1 MLISLKAVDLIA
13 TILKKQEKI
22 IEEYESNCVENGSKR
37 TQTIKRIKLPTY
49 HNIDVATEEWF
60 KQTMAHNNVVIGG
73 PEIKAQALKYNIYLN
88 QPDFQASN
96 GWLQR
101 FRERNHISF
110 IKIVGEGGLVKRSA
124 LKQVDSLENELKVK
138 TVLSNI
144 DSFFF

>member
-22 IEEYESNCVENGSKR
+22 IEEYESNCGENGSRRNK
-37 TQTIKRIKLPTY
+37 TIKRIKLPTY
-49 HNIDVATEEWF
+49 HDIDVATEEWF
-60 KQTMAHNNVVIGG
+60 KQTMAHKNIVIGG
-73 PEIKAQALKYNIYLN
+73 PEIKAQVLKYNIYHN